1 MGRAGQQVIGTRRRR
16 SADTASHR
24 QSSAQQINSVGTAP
38 VTGRPPSV
46 GTTSSAEVIRRLELS
61 ITRRLDG
68 LLHGDYR
75 GLVPGHGSD
84 PGETRLYQAGDDV
97 RRIDW
102 NVTARTIEPHVRETV
117 ADREL
122 ETWVV
127 VDASASM
134 AFGTAQCEKRDLA
147 LAAVSAVGFLTTRGG
162 NRIGAVLTEQD
173 RMSTVPARSG
183 RLHLQAL
190 LSLTHGALTTI
201 GPAAGASGTGGTD
214 HLAQALGRAAR
225 TAQRRGLIVVVSD
238 FLDSGDWERPLRVL
252 SARNEVLA
260 VEVTDP
266 REMSLPDI
274 GMVQLV
280 DPETGAMVEVQTSDR
295 RVRRRF
301 ADVAASQR
309 DTIARRIRSAG
320 ADHLVLSTDR
330 DWLVDLARFVAWRRQ
345 RIDALSRV
353 RP

>member
-1 MGRAGQQVIGTRRRR
+1 MRRPNSTQQHAAPQ
-16 SADTASHR
+16 ADSGG
-24 QSSAQQINSVGTAP
+24 SSTLG
-38 VTGRPPSV
+38 GLPPSV

-84 PGETRLYQAGDDV
+84 PGETRRYQPGDDV

-127 VDASASM
+127 VDASPSM

-147 LAAVSAVGFLTTRGG
+147 LAAVSAVGFLTARGG
-162 NRIGAVLTEQD
+162 NRIGAVLAHHDHVTI
-173 RMSTVPARSG
+173 VPARNG

-190 LSLTHGALTTI
+190 LSLTYGALTDIT
-201 GPAAGASGTGGTD
+201 PATTATARGTGPPGGAGSAD
-214 HLAQALGRAAR
+214 HLAEALGRATR
-225 TAQRRGLIVVVSD
+225 TAQRRGLVVVVSD
-238 FLDSGDWERPLRVL
+238 FLDGGDWERPLRAL
-252 SARNEVLA
+252 ATRNEVLA
-260 VEVTDP
+260 VEVVDP
-266 REMSLPDI
+266 RELALPDV

-295 RVRRRF
+295 RVRHRF
-301 ADVAASQR
+301 AEVAAAQR
-309 DTIARRIRSAG
+309 DTIARTIRSTG
-320 ADHLVLSTDR
+320 SDHLSLSTDR

-353 RP
+353 RA

>member
-1 MGRAGQQVIGTRRRR
+1 VIRIGK
-16 SADTASHR
+16 
-24 QSSAQQINSVGTAP
+24 
-38 VTGRPPSV
+38 RPPTTEAPDGADGAPRVTRQPPSL

-84 PGETRLYQAGDDV
+84 PGETRVYQAGDDV

-147 LAAVSAVGFLTTRGG
+147 LAAVSAVGFLTARGG
-162 NRIGAVLTEQD
+162 NRIGAVFTQHD
-173 RMSTVPARSG
+173 RLSTMPARSG
-183 RLHLQAL
+183 RMHLQAL
-190 LSLTHGALTTI
+190 LSVTYGALTDVS
-201 GPAAGASGTGGTD
+201 PADVSPADWSPASSGSHGSD
-214 HLAQALGRAAR
+214 HLAGALGRATR
-225 TAQRRGLIVVVSD
+225 IVQRRGLVVVVSD
-238 FLDSGDWERPLRVL
+238 FLDGGDWERPLRAL
-252 SARNEVLA
+252 ATRNEVLA
-260 VEVTDP
+260 VEVVDP
-266 REMSLPDI
+266 RESALPDV
-274 GMVQLV
+274 GMVHLV
-280 DPETGAMVEVQTSDR
+280 DPETGAVVEVQTSDR

-301 ADVAASQR
+301 ANAAADQR
-309 DTIARRIRSAG
+309 HGIARRIRSAG

>member
-1 MGRAGQQVIGTRRRR
+1 MGRTRQPVIGLRRRPQG
-16 SADTASHR
+16 ASVP
-24 QSSAQQINSVGTAP
+24 SVPDANGVA
-38 VTGRPPSV
+38 GLPPSV

-122 ETWVV
+122 ETWAV

-147 LAAVSAVGFLTTRGG
+147 LAAVSAVGFLTARGG
-162 NRIGAVLTEQD
+162 NRIGAVLTHHD
-173 RMSTVPARSG
+173 HLSTVPARSG

-190 LSLTHGALTTI
+190 LSLTHAALTTI
-201 GPAAGASGTGGTD
+201 STADGAGTAAHETD
-214 HLAQALGRAAR
+214 QLAAALARTAR
-225 TAQRRGLIVVVSD
+225 TAQRRGLVVVVSD
-238 FLDSGDWERPLRVL
+238 FLDNGDWERPLQAL
-252 SARNEVLA
+252 ATRNEVLA
-260 VEVTDP
+260 VEVSDP
-266 REMSLPDI
+266 REMALPDV
-274 GMVQLV
+274 GLVQLV
-280 DPETGAMVEVQTSDR
+280 DPETGATIEVQTSDR
-295 RVRRRF
+295 RVRHRF
-301 ADVAASQR
+301 AEVAASQR
-309 DTIARRIRSAG
+309 RTIARRIRSAG

-345 RIDALSRV
+345 RVDALSRV

>member
-1 MGRAGQQVIGTRRRR
+1 
-16 SADTASHR
+16 
-24 QSSAQQINSVGTAP
+24 
-38 VTGRPPSV
+38 V
-46 GTTSSAEVIRRLELS
+46 GTTSSAEVIRRLELT

-84 PGETRLYQAGDDV
+84 PGEARLYQAGDDV

-147 LAAVSAVGFLTTRGG
+147 LAAMSAVGFLTTRGG
-162 NRIGAVLTEQD
+162 NRIGAVLSHHD
-173 RMSTVPARSG
+173 RVSTVPARSG

-190 LSLTHGALTTI
+190 LSMTHGALVAI
-201 GPAAGASGTGGTD
+201 PASVDPANLRHSGANRSD
-214 HLAQALGRAAR
+214 HLAGALARAAR
-225 TAQRRGLIVVVSD
+225 TAQRRGLVVVVSD
-238 FLDSGDWERPLRVL
+238 FLGGGGWERPMQALAV
-252 SARNEVLA
+252 RNEVLA
-260 VEVTDP
+260 VEIVDP
-266 REMSLPDI
+266 REMSLPDV
-274 GMVQLV
+274 GMVKLV
-280 DPETGAMVEVQTSDR
+280 DPETGGTVEVQSSDR
-295 RVRRRF
+295 RLRERF
-301 ADVAASQR
+301 AEVAAAQR
-309 DTIARRIRSAG
+309 DSIARRIRSAG
-320 ADHLVLSTDR
+320 ADHLALSTDR

-353 RP
+353 RS

>member
-1 MGRAGQQVIGTRRRR
+1 MGT
-16 SADTASHR
+16 
-24 QSSAQQINSVGTAP
+24 P
-38 VTGRPPSV
+38 
-46 GTTSSAEVIRRLELS
+46 SSAEVIRRLELT

-147 LAAVSAVGFLTTRGG
+147 LAAVSAVGFLTARGG
-162 NRIGAVLTEQD
+162 NRIGAVLTND
-173 RMSTVPARSG
+173 DHLSTVPARSG
-183 RLHLQAL
+183 RLHMQAL
-190 LSLTHGALTTI
+190 LSLTHGALTAV
-201 GPAAGASGTGGTD
+201 PAVGAGGNLAHSSN
-214 HLAQALGRAAR
+214 HLAGALGRAAR
-225 TAQRRGLIVVVSD
+225 TAQRRGLVVVVSD
-238 FLDSGDWERPLRVL
+238 FLDNGDWERPLGALAV
-252 SARNEVLA
+252 RNEVLA

-266 REMSLPDI
+266 REMALPDI

-280 DPETGAMVEVQTSDR
+280 DPETGATVEVQTSDR
-295 RVRRRF
+295 GVRRRF
-301 ADVAASQR
+301 ADAATAQR
-309 DTIARRIRSAG
+309 HAIAQRIRAAG

>member
-1 MGRAGQQVIGTRRRR
+1 MGRTRQPVIGLRRR
-16 SADTASHR
+16 SQGISAP
-24 QSSAQQINSVGTAP
+24 SSPESIGVAGL
-38 VTGRPPSV
+38 PPSV

-102 NVTARTIEPHVRETV
+102 NVTARTIEPHVRDTV

-122 ETWVV
+122 ETWAV

-147 LAAVSAVGFLTTRGG
+147 LAAVSAVGFLTARGG
-162 NRIGAVLTEQD
+162 NRIGAVLTHHD
-173 RMSTVPARSG
+173 HLSTVPARSG

-190 LSLTHGALTTI
+190 LSLTHAALTTI
-201 GPAAGASGTGGTD
+201 AAADRSGTSVHEADQLAGA
-214 HLAQALGRAAR
+214 LARTAR
-225 TAQRRGLIVVVSD
+225 TAQRRGLVVVVSD
-238 FLDSGDWERPLRVL
+238 FLDNGDWERPLQAL
-252 SARNEVLA
+252 ATRNEVLA
-260 VEVTDP
+260 VEVNDP
-266 REMSLPDI
+266 REMTLPDI
-274 GMVQLV
+274 GLVQLV
-280 DPETGAMVEVQTSDR
+280 DPETGATVEVQTSDR

-301 ADVAASQR
+301 AEVATSQR
-309 DTIARRIRSAG
+309 QTIARRIRSAG

-345 RIDALSRV
+345 RVDALSRV